1 MGYTCHYRGA
11 SREEGQA
18 VADTGHTDGLRRLL
32 TVPEAAK
39 IVGCSKAHLYNV
51 WINPGILPVVRL
63 GRAVRIDPE
72 DLARVIEQAK
82 MGGRV
87 R

>member
-1 MGYTCHYRGA
+1 MVTD
-11 SREEGQA
+11 GQA
-18 VADTGHTDGLRRLL
+18 WRDGLRRLL

-51 WINPGILPVVRL
+51 WINPGILPVIRL
-63 GRAVRIDPE
+63 GRAVRIDPD
-72 DLARVIEQAK
+72 DLARVIQQAK
-82 MGGRV
+82 TGGRV